1 MSWRDSA
8 RIVFAVVSIFICASE
23 GAPPKKGAPKKE
35 GRGMRIMNYPEDFD
49 ADYSVPRKAK
59 RTVSPALKFTPPTAA
74 VISEKRLEVEGKPV
88 VMKDLISA
96 TASLSNP
103 TNKPV
108 PVVFWLGT
116 FRLELIE
123 SAEIKVKPP
132 DPNGPPRPPPVP
144 PPPFRIT
151 IPPRTT
157 VMFTGWVYPDGY
169 IYQGSP
175 EAKVKWSML
184 FADGPKPGGELSIK
198 VPPRNPG
205 TAEAGKSPVP
215 ARRQDTQSLLK
226 KWESIPD
233 LLQIAREQA
242 KGGDAY
248 ALQSRLEAEYSAG
261 KKLFRI
267 TTVFRH
273 MDECATKEHRFAA
286 TTLFVVNPKGES
298 VEMTG
303 VDLHEVEVHHG
314 AFPPEIAA
322 FLRNLPE

>member
-1 MSWRDSA
+1 
-8 RIVFAVVSIFICASE
+8 
-23 GAPPKKGAPKKE
+23 
-35 GRGMRIMNYPEDFD
+35 MRTLDYPQDIR

-59 RTVSPALKFTPPTAA
+59 HTVSPVLKFFPPTTAG
-74 VISEKRLEVEGKPV
+74 ITEKHLEVEGKHV

-96 TASLSNP
+96 TASLTNP

-108 PVVFWLGT
+108 PVVFWLGA

-123 SAEIKVKPP
+123 NADIKAKPP

-144 PPPFRIT
+144 PPPFQIT

-157 VMFTGWVYPDGY
+157 VKFTDWVYLDQY

-175 EAKVKWSML
+175 DVKVEWSML
-184 FADGPKPGGELSIK
+184 FADGPKPGGEFSIK
-198 VPPRNPG
+198 VPPRNPAA
-205 TAEAGKSPVP
+205 AEAGESPTP
-215 ARRQDTQSLLK
+215 ARRPDTQALLK
-226 KWESIPD
+226 KWASIPD
-233 LLQIAREQA
+233 LVLMARELA

-248 ALQSRLEAEYSAG
+248 AMQKKLEAEYSAG
-261 KKLFRI
+261 RKLFRI
-267 TTVFRH
+267 TTVYRH

-286 TTLFVVNPKGES
+286 TTLFAVNQKGES

-303 VDLHEVEVHHG
+303 MDLHDVEVHQA
-314 AFPPEIAA
+314 AFPAEVAA

>member
-1 MSWRDSA
+1 
-8 RIVFAVVSIFICASE
+8 
-23 GAPPKKGAPKKE
+23 
-35 GRGMRIMNYPEDFD
+35 MRTLDYPQDIR

-59 RTVSPALKFTPPTAA
+59 RTVSPALKFSPPTAA
-74 VISEKRLEVEGKPV
+74 RITDKHLEVEGKHV

-123 SAEIKVKPP
+123 NAEIKVKPP
-132 DPNGPPRPPPVP
+132 DPNGPRRRPPAP
-144 PPPFRIT
+144 PPPFQIT

-157 VMFTGWVYPDGY
+157 VKFTDWVYPDEY

-175 EAKVKWSML
+175 EVKVEWSML
-184 FADGPKPGGELSIK
+184 FADGPKPGGEFSIK

-205 TAEAGKSPVP
+205 TAEAGKSPAP
-215 ARRQDTQSLLK
+215 AGRQDTQTLLK
-226 KWESIPD
+226 KWQSIPD
-233 LLQIAREQA
+233 LLLMAREQA

-286 TTLFVVNPKGES
+286 TTLFAVNPKGES

-303 VDLHEVEVHHG
+303 MDLHNVEVHQA
-314 AFPPEIAA
+314 AFPAGVAA